1 MSESENTFDDAPA
14 ALAPASDLPEEVLKY
29 KVANLSR
36 VFASG
41 DKRLLRCIDNGNNT
55 VHPIHAQLSDTAGMN
70 FLGNLTNS
78 KQHIQFLK
86 YIRGECS
93 IPDTI
98 LPLFLKAYAGVEDT
112 EPLKGSFLNLA
123 FFFNKC
129 EAYIFQIS
137 SLDIAEKDGFQ
148 VRNDVDDAD
157 VKRYKQTAEDLQ
169 ADIQTIISL
178 IPEGRKIIFAN
189 DLSAELVLE
198 DKVEKNPDLDV
209 ITAQLER
216 IVAPKIRFFNYN
228 KLKLTP
234 FFTQIF
240 EQNSCNFTHIGL
252 GFVFILLNEY
262 YIKP

>member
-1 MSESENTFDDAPA
+1 MSESENTFNDAPA
-14 ALAPASDLPEEVLKY
+14 AKPVSDLPEEVLKY

-41 DKRLLRCIDNGNNT
+41 GKRLLRCIDNGNNT
-55 VHPIHAQLSDTAGMN
+55 VHPIHAQLSDTTGMN
-70 FLGNLTNS
+70 FMGNLTNS

-98 LPLFLKAYAGVEDT
+98 LPLFLKAYKNVEDAGQ
-112 EPLKGSFLNLA
+112 LKESFLNLS

-129 EAYIFQIS
+129 EAFIFQIS

-148 VRNDVDDAD
+148 VCNDVDDAD
-157 VKRYKQTAEDLQ
+157 VKCYKQTAEDLQ
-169 ADIQTIISL
+169 EDIQTIISL

-189 DLSAELVLE
+189 DLSAELVLG
-198 DKVEKNPDLDV
+198 DSVEKNPDLEI
-209 ITAQLER
+209 ITTQLQD
-216 IVAPKIRFFNYN
+216 IITPKIRFFNYN
-228 KLKLTP
+228 DLKKTP

-240 EQNSCNFTHIGL
+240 ERNSCNFTPMGL

-262 YIKP
+262 CIKP